1 MDRPA
6 REYIEELIK
15 AAQTHFSALRVVQRD
30 ERRTR
35 SLIELEGRWGSY
47 RIIISEI
54 ILAEDIRY
62 AYYVLD
68 AENRLVQGFDNT
80 PDVQAVKLRY
90 GKEYRAHLGERVPHQ
105 HTATGDLSLT
115 EPMTLS
121 RFIDWLTEHLSLS

>member
-6 REYIEELIK
+6 REYIEELIE

-80 PDVQAVKLRY
+80 PDVQAVSC
-90 GKEYRAHLGERVPHQ
+90 GMVGNIGPTWAKESRINIRPQAICPL
-105 HTATGDLSLT
+105 
-115 EPMTLS
+115 LS
-121 RFIDWLTEHLSLS
+121 R